1 MLPLSMSRLANQ
13 IVCVCAWLV
22 NFQPAVVPLPECQS
36 DKEVESYFQSVYE
49 SDYDAD
55 QEDSEDE
62 L

>member
-1 MLPLSMSRLANQ
+1 
-13 IVCVCAWLV
+13 VCAWLV
-22 NFQPAVVPLPECQS
+22 NFQPAVVPLPECEQS
-36 DKEVESYFQSVYE
+36 DKEVESHFQSVYE